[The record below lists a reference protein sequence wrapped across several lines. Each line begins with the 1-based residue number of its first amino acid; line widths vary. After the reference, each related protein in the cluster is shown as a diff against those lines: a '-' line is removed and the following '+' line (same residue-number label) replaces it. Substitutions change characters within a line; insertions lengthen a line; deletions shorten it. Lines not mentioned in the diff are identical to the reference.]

1 MSHPTKTSAST
12 LSEFQIIERYFAP
25 LASQVALGLKDDA
38 ACFTPPPGHDL
49 IVSKDVLV
57 ADRHFFADDAAA
69 DIAFK
74 ALSVNVSDLAAKGA
88 TPQHYLLGLVLPKEF
103 AGHHWLKGFAYGLES
118 AQKTY
123 GIHLVGGDTVA
134 TEGPL
139 CISITAIGYAV
150 EGAMIKRSEAKAG
163 DDIYVSGTLGDA
175 AFGLQA
181 IKTGQGQT
189 VEFSKR
195 YHRPTARPELGKA
208 LQGIA
213 SAAADVSDGL
223 LADARHICQASGIGA
238 RLFQAKLPLS
248 EAGVKALEKDAT
260 LWPLVF
266 SGGDDYEIVFM
277 ADPSNAAAVKK
288 ISQTLG
294 LQITKIGVAIP
305 GSAVE
310 LVDCTDKLVQVAGE
324 GFEHF

>member
-1 MSHPTKTSAST
+1 MSHPTKLSVATP
-12 LSEFQIIERYFAP
+12 SEFEIIERYFAP
-25 LASQVALGLKDDA
+25 LASPAALDLKDDA
-38 ACFTPPPGHDL
+38 ACFTPQPGRDL

-57 ADRHFFADDAAA
+57 ADRHFFPNDAPE

-88 TPQHYLLGLVLPKEF
+88 TPQHYLLGLILPKQY
-103 AGHHWLKGFAYGLES
+103 ADHHWLKGFAKGLGE

-123 GIHLVGGDTVA
+123 GIQLVGGDTVS

-139 CISITAIGYAV
+139 CLSITAIGYVA
-150 EGAMIKRSEAKAG
+150 EGAMIRRSGARIG

-175 AFGLQA
+175 ALGLRA
-181 IKTGQGQT
+181 IKAGQGQLDQ
-189 VEFSKR
+189 FYKR
-195 YHRPTARPELGKA
+195 YHRPNARHALGKA
-208 LQGIA
+208 LLGIA

-223 LADARHICQASGIGA
+223 LADARHICVASGVGA
-238 RLFQAKLPLS
+238 RIFQTKLPLS
-248 EAGVKALEKDAT
+248 KDAVDAIEQDEM

-266 SGGDDYEIVFM
+266 TGGDDYEIVFT
-277 ADPSNAAAVKK
+277 ARPDRAGAVRK

-294 LQITKIGVAIP
+294 LQITKIGVTIP

-310 LVDCTDKLVQVAGE
+310 LVDYTDKLVQVAGE